1 MGRTSDATATSSAY
15 DAALAALTAVH
26 QDAFDEAIRDG
37 DGGLRGWNA
46 VLAGGAAAIALLILA
61 GVRPRLAEFR

>member
-1 MGRTSDATATSSAY
+1 MGRTSNAIRDFDAY
-15 DAALAALTAVH
+15 DAALSSLTAVH
-26 QDAFDEAIRDG
+26 QDAFDKAIRDA

-46 VLAGGAAAIALLILA
+46 VPPVAAVVIAALIIA

>member
-1 MGRTSDATATSSAY
+1 MGRTSNAIRDFDDYDSA
-15 DAALAALTAVH
+15 LSALTAVH
-26 QDAFDEAIRDG
+26 QDVFDEAIEDA

-46 VLAGGAAAIALLILA
+46 VPPIAAAVIAALIIA